1 MYPFD
6 IIPEFDKV
14 EVLEEIGDLWLQFRK
29 ASILLLGGTGFI
41 GTWITNCLQEANKV
55 YNLDLNL
62 ILITRSSVDAVKKN
76 PNVMNKNVQLIE
88 LDLMK
93 NTHFSLDLEFNFFI
107 HGATDSTFSNVTSKS
122 SPQSSIR
129 GAHLILNSVNSSV
142 LTRGIHLS
150 SGAVFPRQMNSSVGQ
165 IESEIHE
172 KLDRLSE
179 YGKAKYETEN
189 LFRSNSDSEWFQVSN
204 PRLFTFFGPGIPLD
218 KHFAVGNFL
227 RNAMNKEPIILNGN
241 PNTIRSYMYPT
252 DLIVWII
259 KLLLNPSSSTLNFG
273 SDIPITMADLATKI
287 NDVTGNKG
295 IQFRGNNEP
304 TSIYYPSIIKARQHL
319 SVKQS
324 VVFEEGIERWVNWL
338 NKPS

>member
-1 MYPFD
+1 MLELSHFD
-6 IIPEFDKV
+6 ITDI
-14 EVLEEIGDLWLQFRK
+14 LEELDLDWKNFKNSR
-29 ASILLLGGTGFI
+29 ILLLGGTGFI
-41 GTWITNCLQEANKV
+41 GQWVTSCFLEAN
-55 YNLDLNL
+55 NIHNLNL
-62 ILITRSSVDAVKKN
+62 ELVILTRSPIDAIRKN
-76 PNVMNKNVQLIE
+76 PHLVSKNVQLIE
-88 LDLMK
+88 LDLVK
-93 NTHFSLDLEFNFFI
+93 NTQLSLDLGFNFFI
-107 HGATDSTFSNVTSKS
+107 HGATDSTFSNAASESK
-122 SPQSSIR
+122 PQSSIR
-129 GAHLILNSVNSSV
+129 GAQLILNSVNSSV
-142 LTRGIHLS
+142 FTRGIHLS

-165 IESEIHE
+165 TESEIYE

-189 LFRSNSDSEWFQVSN
+189 MFRSKSDSEWFQVAN

-227 RNAMNKEPIILNGN
+227 RNAMNKEPIVVNGN

-295 IQFRGNNEP
+295 IQFRGNSEP
-304 TSIYYPSIIKARQHL
+304 TSIYFPSTIKARQHL

-324 VVFEEGIERWVNWL
+324 IVFEEGIERWVNWL

>member
-14 EVLEEIGDLWLQFRK
+14 EVLEEIGDLWLQFKK

-62 ILITRSSVDAVKKN
+62 ILFTRSPVDAVKRN
-76 PNVMNKNVQLIE
+76 PNLMDKNVQLIK
-88 LDLMK
+88 LDLIK

-107 HGATDSTFSNVTSKS
+107 HGATDSTFSNVTSES

-142 LTRGIHLS
+142 FTRGIHLS
-150 SGAVFPRQMNSSVGQ
+150 SGAVFPRQINSSVGQ
-165 IESEIHE
+165 LESEFFE
-172 KLDRLSE
+172 KIDHLTE
-179 YGKAKYETEN
+179 YGKAKYQTEN
-189 LFRSNSDSEWFQVSN
+189 LFRCKSNSERFQVAN

-218 KHFAVGNFL
+218 RHFAVGNFL
-227 RNAMNKEPIILNGN
+227 RNAMNKEPIVVNGN
-241 PNTIRSYMYPT
+241 PDTVRSYMYPT

-295 IQFRGNNEP
+295 IQFRGNSEP
-304 TSIYYPSIIKARQHL
+304 MSIYFPSTIKARQHL
-319 SVKQS
+319 SVRQS
-324 VVFEEGIERWVNWL
+324 VMFEEGIERWVNWL
-338 NKPS
+338 SNPS

>member
-1 MYPFD
+1 MHPFD

-55 YNLDLNL
+55 YDLDLNL

-93 NTHFSLDLEFNFFI
+93 KTHFSLDLEFNFFI
-107 HGATDSTFSNVTSKS
+107 HGATDSTFSNVTSES

-165 IESEIHE
+165 IESEINE

-189 LFRSNSDSEWFQVSN
+189 LFRSNSNSEWFQVSN

-295 IQFRGNNEP
+295 IQFRGNSEP
-304 TSIYYPSIIKARQHL
+304 TSIYYPSTIKARQHL